1 MGKIKNL
8 KRLKKRK
15 RSLKIKDLA
24 GKTHLPLDLHLQALI
39 SMKKKLE
46 KDFRTSHIKFL
57 TYLELILAKMRPL
70 WEAHLLYLI
79 LHSNDLLIFIYFDS
93 SILAEEEFNDSFGEI
108 VISNDPSSFTQLSYS
123 YSISEDEAEN
133 VGYQMEHYDNNFNAE
148 VKDVQLC
155 TFLTSLSLFF
165 KGFLSKKENFVT
177 KESTE
182 FKELSLKAEQS
193 YPYVGDSNKVK
204 QATTSR
210 SKSKRSKNRRNVGGS
225 NMVHPLRNDC
235 PFRQSVLI
243 KKYLH

>member
-1 MGKIKNL
+1 MGSSSGSISSSSNKHEEKV
-8 KRLKKRK
+8 RK
-15 RSLKIKDLA
+15 GLSNESHKVSNIFRADLSENETSVGSTLAISDSSFERSSDI
-24 GKTHLPLDLHLQALI
+24 QV
-39 SMKKKLE
+39 
-46 KDFRTSHIKFL
+46 
-57 TYLELILAKMRPL
+57 
-70 WEAHLLYLI
+70 
-79 LHSNDLLIFIYFDS
+79 YFDS

-204 QATTSR
+204 QATTSK

-235 PFRQSVLI
+235 PFRQSV
-243 KKYLH
+243 